1 MRLALLFALLTLLI
15 LPATAQSTRVYK
27 WQDEHG
33 NIHYSDRLP
42 SERTA
47 QNREV
52 LNRDGVRI
60 NSLDTP
66 ALTPTAAAQRQEML
80 RNAQRDTALTVSFE
94 NEEALRRVQEERISL
109 LRSGLAIAR
118 SNTAKIQE
126 TLVRHEEH
134 AGAFASQGKDVP
146 IRVQENL
153 EHARRM
159 LAEQE
164 AETAKLEQ
172 RYNET
177 LLEQRAEIERYREL
191 AGTR

>member
-1 MRLALLFALLTLLI
+1 MRIALLFTLLALLI

-47 QNREV
+47 RNREV
-52 LNRDGVRI
+52 LNRDGIRI
-60 NSLDTP
+60 SSLDTP
-66 ALTPTAAAQRQEML
+66 ELTPAAAAQRQEML
-80 RNAQRDTALTVSFE
+80 RSAQRDTALTVSFE
-94 NEEALRRVQEERISL
+94 SEDALRRVQEERISL

-118 SNTAKIQE
+118 SNTARIQD
-126 TLVRHEEH
+126 TLARHEEH
-134 AGAFASQGKDVP
+134 ANAFANQGKTVP
-146 IRVQENL
+146 RAIQNNL
-153 EHARRM
+153 ENARQM

>member
-1 MRLALLFALLTLLI
+1 VRIILLFALLALLI

-42 SERTA
+42 SELTA

-52 LNRDGVRI
+52 LNRDGLRI
-60 NSLDTP
+60 SNLDAP
-66 ALTPTAAAQRQEML
+66 ALTPAAAAQRQEML
-80 RNAQRDTALTVSFE
+80 RSAQRDTALAVSFE
-94 NEEALRRVQEERISL
+94 SEEALRRVQEERISL

-118 SNTAKIQE
+118 GNTARIQE
-126 TLVRHEEH
+126 ALARHEEH
-134 AGAFASQGKDVP
+134 AEAYASQGKTVP
-146 IRVQENL
+146 AAIRNNL
-153 EHARRM
+153 EKARQM
-159 LAEQE
+159 MAEQE
-164 AETAKLEQ
+164 TETAKLEQ

>member
-1 MRLALLFALLTLLI
+1 MRLALLFVLLTLLI

-52 LNRDGVRI
+52 LNRDGLRI
-60 NSLDTP
+60 SSLDTP
-66 ALTPTAAAQRQEML
+66 ELTPTAAAQRQEML
-80 RNAQRDTALTVSFE
+80 RSAQRDTALTVSFE
-94 NEEALRRVQEERISL
+94 NEEALRRVQEERIGL

-118 SNTAKIQE
+118 TNTAKIQE
-126 TLVRHEEH
+126 TLARHEEH
-134 AGAFASQGKDVP
+134 ASAITNQGRDIP

>member
-1 MRLALLFALLTLLI
+1 MRLALLFTLLALLI

-33 NIHYSDRLP
+33 NVHYSDRLP
-42 SERTA
+42 SDRTA

-52 LNRDGVRI
+52 LNANGVRI
-60 NSLDTP
+60 NTLDTP
-66 ALTPTAAAQRQEML
+66 QLTPMAAAQRQELL
-80 RNAQRDTALTVSFE
+80 RNAQRDTALAVTFE
-94 NEEALRRVQEERISL
+94 NEDALRRVQDERIAV
-109 LRSGLAIAR
+109 LRSGLTSAR
-118 SNTAKIQE
+118 ANIERIQAS
-126 TLVRHEEH
+126 LAQHEGDANAYISE
-134 AGAFASQGKDVP
+134 GKSVPAP
-146 IRVQENL
+146 IRINL
-153 EHARRM
+153 ERVRQM

-177 LLEQRAEIERYREL
+177 LLEHRAEIERYREL

>member
-1 MRLALLFALLTLLI
+1 MRLALLFSLLALLI

-33 NIHYSDRLP
+33 NVHYSDRLP

-52 LNRDGVRI
+52 LNGDGIRI

-66 ALTPTAAAQRQEML
+66 QLTPAAAAERQELL
-80 RNAQRDTALTVSFE
+80 RSAQRDTALSVSFE
-94 NEEALRRVQEERISL
+94 NEDALRRVHEDRISV

-118 SNTAKIQE
+118 ANTARIQE
-126 TLVRHEEH
+126 TLARHEEH
-134 AGAFASQGKDVP
+134 AESFASQGKNVP
-146 IRVQENL
+146 PVVRNNL
-153 EHARRM
+153 DKARQM

-177 LLEQRAEIERYREL
+177 LLEHRAEIERYREL

>member
-1 MRLALLFALLTLLI
+1 MRIALLFTLLALLI

-52 LNRDGVRI
+52 LNRDGIRI
-60 NSLDTP
+60 SSLDTP
-66 ALTPTAAAQRQEML
+66 ELTPAAAAQRQEML
-80 RNAQRDTALTVSFE
+80 RSAQRDTALTVSFE
-94 NEEALRRVQEERISL
+94 SEDALRRVQEERISL

-118 SNTAKIQE
+118 SNTARIQD
-126 TLVRHEEH
+126 TLARHEEH
-134 AGAFASQGKDVP
+134 ANAFANQGKTVP
-146 IRVQENL
+146 RAIQNNL
-153 EHARRM
+153 ENARQM

-177 LLEQRAEIERYREL
+177 LLEQRAEIARYREL